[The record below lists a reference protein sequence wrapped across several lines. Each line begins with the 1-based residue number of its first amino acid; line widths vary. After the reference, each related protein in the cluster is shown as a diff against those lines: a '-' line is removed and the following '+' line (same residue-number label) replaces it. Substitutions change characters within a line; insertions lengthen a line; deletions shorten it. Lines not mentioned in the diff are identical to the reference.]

1 MREISASEVEQVSG
15 GVYVGP
21 GGAAAIWLLAK
32 LGGIV

>member
-1 MREISASEVEQVSG
+1 MREISVSEVEQVSG

-21 GGAAAIWLLAK
+21 GGAAVIWLLAK

>member
-1 MREISASEVEQVSG
+1 MREISVREVQEVSG

-21 GGAAAIWLLAK
+21 GGALAIWLLAK

>member
-1 MREISASEVEQVSG
+1 MREISVSEVEQVAG

-21 GGAAAIWLLAK
+21 GGAAAVWLLAK